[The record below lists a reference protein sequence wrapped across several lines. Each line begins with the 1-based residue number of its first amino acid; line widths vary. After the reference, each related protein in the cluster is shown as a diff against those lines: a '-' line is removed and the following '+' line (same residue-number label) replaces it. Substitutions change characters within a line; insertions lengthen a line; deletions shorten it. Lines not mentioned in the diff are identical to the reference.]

1 MKQFLDRF
9 SVGAR
14 QAVLSALSALTV
26 LTCAAIGIGVA
37 EQLTRVSEV
46 ALDAKDVV
54 ADVLPPPM
62 YLIEMR
68 LVLSQAMEGSLDA
81 DVALQEVTRLEGEY
95 RARAQYWQTHV
106 PATLR
111 ADLLERQQA
120 SAQAFIAQSKRL
132 LEQFSSGDTGSAHIG
147 LAQAEALYGKHR
159 ADVDVTVRSSNALA
173 EASMADFI
181 ATKERAKQI
190 LIAILIAGVAGV
202 SLLGVLI
209 SRSIVRPLRRAV
221 EVAESV
227 ASGDLTVV
235 VAAGGRDESARVLH
249 SLGAMCQRLSDMVSE
264 VRHSS
269 LRVAA
274 ASAQINAGNTDL
286 CARTDAHRSELVDTN
301 TSLKAVIALVE
312 NNAQAAND
320 AASLVDIVSAA
331 AARGEGAMHRM
342 TETMDGIAG
351 SSSRVADIVGVIESI
366 AFQTNLLALNA
377 AVEAAR
383 AGEQGRGFAVVA
395 AEVRQLA
402 TRSSQAAREIRTL
415 VAASATQVRDG
426 HQLARETDLAI
437 RDMVAQV
444 ERMSTLVKGIWET
457 TFAQSSGI
465 NLLGE
470 TVESLSRSAESSVA
484 LIEQTRGATASL
496 EQDARQLARLV
507 GRFRLADAARA

>member
-249 SLGAMCQRLSDMVSE
+249 SGA
-264 VRHSS
+264 SS
-269 LRVAA
+269 
-274 ASAQINAGNTDL
+274 
-286 CARTDAHRSELVDTN
+286 
-301 TSLKAVIALVE
+301 
-312 NNAQAAND
+312 
-320 AASLVDIVSAA
+320 
-331 AARGEGAMHRM
+331 
-342 TETMDGIAG
+342 
-351 SSSRVADIVGVIESI
+351 
-366 AFQTNLLALNA
+366 
-377 AVEAAR
+377 
-383 AGEQGRGFAVVA
+383 
-395 AEVRQLA
+395 
-402 TRSSQAAREIRTL
+402 
-415 VAASATQVRDG
+415 
-426 HQLARETDLAI
+426 LARE
-437 RDMVAQV
+437 R
-444 ERMSTLVKGIWET
+444 T
-457 TFAQSSGI
+457 TFPRWKWRSVWPLTSS
-465 NLLGE
+465 
-470 TVESLSRSAESSVA
+470 SS
-484 LIEQTRGATASL
+484 
-496 EQDARQLARLV
+496 
-507 GRFRLADAARA
+507 